1 VNNFKSQ
8 AERVSTVDA
17 YPEEYWDVTEEDEI
31 DPCPWADYSEE
42 DWEKALADNLDE
54 NYPEVVIGNY
64 TFNPSDILR
73 QLDPIAF
80 EMEALNYQDWC
91 LGDCL
96 CEKHDL

>member
-31 DPCPWADYSEE
+31 D
-42 DWEKALADNLDE
+42 
-54 NYPEVVIGNY
+54 PEVVIGNY